1 MTAMGVLVMGRGGGD
16 KARVVPPRML
26 NASSTNAAND
36 HATYTTSIQEQ

>member
-1 MTAMGVLVMGRGGGD
+1 MTGSGVLVMGRGGEN

-36 HATYTTSIQEQ
+36 HATYITNIQGQ